1 MNVTLAKVDAS
12 KEADLAKKYKSFNYY
27 PILKLF
33 KNGNII
39 QYS

>member
-12 KEADLAKKYKSFNYY
+12 KELQLAQKYKSFNYY

-33 KNGNII
+33 KKGNII
-39 QYS
+39 